1 MRKIYFLFLVAF
13 LVFGCIEEFE
23 LHPDKT
29 KLRLVV
35 EGVITNLPGPYY
47 IRLTESHTGSF
58 IEPDRSVVDSAK
70 AVMNA
75 TIIISD
81 NINQVDTL
89 VPIDINPEEYHY
101 KTNLGFVKFEYDNSG
116 NVVDTIYLEDPI
128 EFRHDRGFYKTKN
141 IIGIPGRT
149 YYLKIISE
157 GVEYNSS
164 SYMPSVPE
172 IDSLGY
178 FKKIWELDGEEF
190 YVPLLYFSEPQNVDN
205 YYLIQ
210 LMNEERSRT
219 YAEGY
224 YWRFSILSDEF
235 LPPYVNGINVSLGA
249 NPRGVD
255 AVGWYHYG
263 DSMYVALSSLTKE
276 GYMFYKALLQQFRND
291 GGAYLPAPASPPSN
305 ISNGGLG
312 LFRASAFSEKKTK
325 IK

>member
-1 MRKIYFLFLVAF
+1 MSKIYFLCLLAF
-13 LVFGCIEEFE
+13 LVFGCIEEYE
-23 LHPDKT
+23 LYPDNVKP
-29 KLRLVV
+29 RIVV
-35 EGVITNLPGPYY
+35 EGVITNMPGPYY
-47 IRLTESHTGSF
+47 IRLTESHSGHF
-58 IEPDRSVVDSAK
+58 IEIDYSDVDSAK

-101 KTNLGFVKFEYDNSG
+101 KTNLGYVKFEYDNSG
-116 NVVDTIYLEDPI
+116 NVIDTIFLEDPI

-149 YYLKIISE
+149 YNLRIISD
-157 GVEYNSS
+157 GIEYNSS
-164 SYMPSVPE
+164 SYMPFVPE

-178 FKKIWELDGEEF
+178 FKKIWEPDGGEY
-190 YVPLLYFSEPQNVDN
+190 YVPLLYFKEPQNIDN

-210 LMNEERSRT
+210 LNDETFSRT
-219 YAEGY
+219 YAEGF

-235 LPPYVNGINVSLGA
+235 LPPYVNGLNVSLGA
-249 NPRGVD
+249 NPRGID
-255 AVGWYHYG
+255 AAGLYIYG
-263 DSMYVALSSLTKE
+263 DSIYVALSSLTKD
-276 GYMFYKALLQQFRND
+276 GYMFYKALLQQFIND
-291 GGAYLPAPASPPSN
+291 GGAYLPAPSSPPSN